1 MRAGIFGGGMKY
13 DQHEN
18 CAKCGYPGKT
28 VEYTERQR
36 YEPIGH
42 GIAVLYDGFLELRC
56 SRCGFKWV
64 RDCLDKEEA

>member
-1 MRAGIFGGGMKY
+1 MKY

-28 VEYTERQR
+28 VEHKSV
-36 YEPIGH
+36 YEH
-42 GIAVLYDGFLELRC
+42 GSVKDEWLNLTC
-56 SRCGFKWV
+56 SRCGFTWF

>member
-1 MRAGIFGGGMKY
+1 MKY

-28 VEYTERQR
+28 VEYDGITW
-36 YEPIGH
+36 H
-42 GIAVLYDGFLELRC
+42 GFDGTQTIEETLKLTC

>member
-1 MRAGIFGGGMKY
+1 MKY

-28 VEYTERQR
+28 VEWKRLPEGD
-36 YEPIGH
+36 EAPLVSPFE
-42 GIAVLYDGFLELRC
+42 VLLITC
-56 SRCGFKWV
+56 SRCRFQWF

>member
-1 MRAGIFGGGMKY
+1 MKY

-28 VEYTERQR
+28 VEYKSSAER
-36 YEPIGH
+36 
-42 GIAVLYDGFLELRC
+42 LLLKC
-56 SRCGFKWV
+56 SRCGFQWL

>member
-1 MRAGIFGGGMKY
+1 MKY

-28 VEYTERQR
+28 VKFRLPAAIIIKGEVAWIEENLQLT
-36 YEPIGH
+36 
-42 GIAVLYDGFLELRC
+42 C
-56 SRCGFKWV
+56 SRCGFKWT

>member
-1 MRAGIFGGGMKY
+1 MKY

-28 VEYTERQR
+28 VEFTETQV
-36 YEPIGH
+36 PFASGH
-42 GIAVLYDGFLELRC
+42 VFELKIADFLKLTC
-56 SRCGFKWV
+56 SRCGFKWT

>member
-1 MRAGIFGGGMKY
+1 MKY

-28 VEYTERQR
+28 VKHETRER
-36 YEPIGH
+36 YEPVGH
-42 GIAVLYDGFLELRC
+42 AIVVRHDEFLVLTC
-56 SRCGFKWV
+56 SRCGFQWF